1 MILSPTIISLLAV
14 PLTVSNLLIVC
25 QGFTASPTQHRIIPL
40 TLSPLHYKDEDTSMS
55 TGQDDAVNDLLQD
68 EKLLSSR
75 NVDAE
80 QFAADACSI
89 YGLCD
94 IQDIEAALSSSQPS
108 NKSESLRAIT
118 FEDDIEKYF
127 DITKY
132 YYALD
137 NEYAIVD
144 DTTGE
149 MVGFVCTT
157 GRVDMPAGRES
168 GGIPFAEASRHLSAA
183 GSVATLLRNPE
194 KKR

>member
-1 MILSPTIISLLAV
+1 MILSPTIISLLAT
-14 PLTVSNLLIVC
+14 PLAVSNLFIAC
-25 QGFTASPTQHRIIPL
+25 QGFTAPTTQHRIIPR

-55 TGQDDAVNDLLQD
+55 TGQDDAVNALLQD
-68 EKLLSSR
+68 KNLLASR

-94 IQDIEAALSSSQPS
+94 IKDIEAALSSSQPLK
-108 NKSESLRAIT
+108 KSESLRAIT
-118 FEDDIEKYF
+118 FDDDIEKYF

>member
-1 MILSPTIISLLAV
+1 
-14 PLTVSNLLIVC
+14 
-25 QGFTASPTQHRIIPL
+25 
-40 TLSPLHYKDEDTSMS
+40 MS
-55 TGQDDAVNDLLQD
+55 TGQDDALNALLQD
-68 EKLLSSR
+68 KKVLSSR

-94 IQDIEAALSSSQPS
+94 IQDIEATLSSSQPPK
-108 NKSESLRAIT
+108 KSESLRAIT

-144 DTTGE
+144 DASGE

-168 GGIPFAEASRHLSAA
+168 GGIPFAEASRHMSAA
-183 GSVATLLRNPE
+183 GSVATLFRNPE
-194 KKR
+194 KTM

>member
-1 MILSPTIISLLAV
+1 
-14 PLTVSNLLIVC
+14 
-25 QGFTASPTQHRIIPL
+25 
-40 TLSPLHYKDEDTSMS
+40 MS
-55 TGQDDAVNDLLQD
+55 TGQDDTVNALLQD
-68 EKLLSSR
+68 KYLLASH

-80 QFAADACSI
+80 QFAADTCSI
-89 YGLCD
+89 YGMC
-94 IQDIEAALSSSQPS
+94 DIEAALSSSQPPK
-108 NKSESLRAIT
+108 KSESLRAIT

-144 DTTGE
+144 DVTGD

>member
-1 MILSPTIISLLAV
+1 MIISPTIISLLAT
-14 PLTVSNLLIVC
+14 PLTISNLLIVC
-25 QGFTASPTQHRIIPL
+25 QGFTAPTTQHRIIPR
-40 TLSPLHYKDEDTSMS
+40 TLSPLHYKDENTSMS
-55 TGQDDAVNDLLQD
+55 TGQDDAVNALLQD
-68 EKLLSSR
+68 KNLLASR

-94 IQDIEAALSSSQPS
+94 IQDIEATLSSSQPPK
-108 NKSESLRAIT
+108 KSESLRAIT

>member
-1 MILSPTIISLLAV
+1 
-14 PLTVSNLLIVC
+14 
-25 QGFTASPTQHRIIPL
+25 
-40 TLSPLHYKDEDTSMS
+40 MS
-55 TGQDDAVNDLLQD
+55 TEQDDAANALLQD
-68 EKLLSSR
+68 KNLLASR

-94 IQDIEAALSSSQPS
+94 IKDIEATLSSSQPPK
-108 NKSESLRAIT
+108 KSESLRAIT

>member
-1 MILSPTIISLLAV
+1 
-14 PLTVSNLLIVC
+14 
-25 QGFTASPTQHRIIPL
+25 
-40 TLSPLHYKDEDTSMS
+40 MS
-55 TGQDDAVNDLLQD
+55 TGQDDAVNALLQD
-68 EKLLSSR
+68 KNLLASR

-94 IQDIEAALSSSQPS
+94 IKDIEAALSQPPK
-108 NKSESLRAIT
+108 KSESLRAIT

-127 DITKY
+127 DINKY

-144 DTTGE
+144 DATGE

-157 GRVDMPAGRES
+157 GRVDIPAGRES

-183 GSVATLLRNPE
+183 GSVATILRNPE

>member
-1 MILSPTIISLLAV
+1 
-14 PLTVSNLLIVC
+14 
-25 QGFTASPTQHRIIPL
+25 
-40 TLSPLHYKDEDTSMS
+40 MS
-55 TGQDDAVNDLLQD
+55 TGHDDAVNALLQD
-68 EKLLSSR
+68 KNLLASR

-94 IQDIEAALSSSQPS
+94 IQDIEAALSSSQPPK
-108 NKSESLRAIT
+108 KSESLRAIT

-144 DTTGE
+144 DKTGE

>member
-1 MILSPTIISLLAV
+1 M
-14 PLTVSNLLIVC
+14 LI
-25 QGFTASPTQHRIIPL
+25 
-40 TLSPLHYKDEDTSMS
+40 
-55 TGQDDAVNDLLQD
+55 
-68 EKLLSSR
+68 
-75 NVDAE
+75 
-80 QFAADACSI
+80 ADACSI

-94 IQDIEAALSSSQPS
+94 IQDIEAASLSSQPPK
-108 NKSESLRAIT
+108 KSESLRAIT

-127 DITKY
+127 DINKY